1 MKVTMLLADAAQA
14 VDGKLYVLGGGWSIC
29 GPDPVPMALAI
40 KLEIPW
46 DQSNVRHT
54 WRLTLVDSDGAPFM
68 APGPDGEEQPLAIE
82 AQFEV
87 GRPPGVRP
95 GTPMDLPLAINFGPL
110 PLEPGTRYEWRMEI
124 DGEPQE
130 DARLAFSTRP
140 RE

>member
-1 MKVTMLLADAAQA
+1 MLLADAAQA
-14 VDGKLYVLGGGWSIC
+14 VDGKLYVLGGGWSVC

-46 DQSNVRHT
+46 DQANVRHS
-54 WRLTLVDSDGAPFM
+54 WRLTLVDADGEPFM
-68 APGPDGEEQPLAIE
+68 APGPDGEEQPLSIDAE
-82 AQFEV
+82 FEV

-110 PLEPGTRYEWRMEI
+110 PLDPGRRYEWRMEI